1 MLPDPSL
8 THTQPRRGGAVLG
21 LTRAPVFRPG
31 AGLNVLGTSVQ
42 SAAQTLKRALDT
54 NYRLPGA
61 GMTLRIVMLRTKA
74 AGDVST
80 YLRELTDKAQALF
93 APHGLHLAVQDF
105 SNVPLAG
112 IDGPV
117 TTSDDVDNAIR
128 HAQDGGLPLL
138 NLKVIFCTRQTAN
151 STASPFEAG
160 STLRD
165 SRGVPYVL
173 INVQASNPDRVTLAH
188 EIGHASGLHHELD
201 NVHRVYGLGV
211 DSYLNSIG
219 VQGNNNFM
227 SDKNWTTRS
236 DLFAF
241 QVWTLSMA
249 AFATV
254 TTS

>member
-1 MLPDPSL
+1 MLPDQSPS
-8 THTQPRRGGAVLG
+8 HTQPRRGGAVLG

-31 AGLNVLGTSVQ
+31 AGLNVLATS
-42 SAAQTLKRALDT
+42 AQTAALAQKRALDI

-61 GMTLRIVMLRTKA
+61 GMTLRVVMLRTKA
-74 AGDVST
+74 AGDVSA

-93 APHGLHLAVQDF
+93 SPHGLHLAVRDF
-105 SNVPLAG
+105 SNLPLAG

-128 HAQDGGLPLL
+128 HAQDGGIPLL

-151 STASPFEAG
+151 STAPPFEAG
-160 STLRD
+160 DTFRD

-201 NVHRVYGLGV
+201 NVHRVYGIRA

-219 VQGNNNFM
+219 VRGDNNFM
-227 SDKNWTTRS
+227 SDKNRTTRS

-249 AFATV
+249 AFAMINTD
-254 TTS
+254 